1 MKTQIGF
8 IGGGRI
14 TRIILQAF
22 RNKDLALDNV
32 CVAEIDPGIAGQLR
46 DRFPG
51 ITICEPAIAA
61 SKEIVFIALHPP
73 VIMDMLEKIKSA
85 VSPAT
90 ILVSLAPK
98 ITIGKIAGIL
108 EVTDKIVRLIPNAT
122 SYINEGYNP
131 VAFSGGFSTQ
141 EKGRI
146 LDMLQHMGTTV
157 EVPEE
162 KLEAY
167 AIVSAM
173 APTYFWFQ
181 WHTLAEIGRELGME
195 REESAGTVYRTLQAA
210 LDLQFGSGLSPEE
223 VMDLIPVKPMGEH
236 ESDINRMLR
245 EKLIGLHQKIKP

>member
-14 TRIILQAF
+14 TRVILHAF
-22 RNKDLALDNV
+22 RNKNYPLDQV
-32 CVAEIDPGIAGQLR
+32 SVAEIDPKIAHQLANE
-46 DRFPG
+46 FPE
-51 ITICEPAIAA
+51 ITTSEPAIAA
-61 SKEIVFIALHPP
+61 SQQILFIALHPP
-73 VIMDMLEKIKSA
+73 VIMEMLENIKSA
-85 VSPAT
+85 VSSAT
-90 ILVSLAPK
+90 IVVSLAPK
-98 ITIGKIAGIL
+98 ITMEKMADKL
-108 EVTDKIVRLIPNAT
+108 EATDMIVRLIPNAT

-131 VAFSGGFSTQ
+131 VAFSGSIP
-141 EKGRI
+141 EKEKSQI
-146 LDMLQHMGTTV
+146 MEMLQLMGTTV

-223 VMDLIPVKPMGEH
+223 VMDLIPVKPIGVH
-236 ESDINRMLR
+236 ESDINQILR
-245 EKLIGLHQKIKP
+245 EKLVGLYQKIKP